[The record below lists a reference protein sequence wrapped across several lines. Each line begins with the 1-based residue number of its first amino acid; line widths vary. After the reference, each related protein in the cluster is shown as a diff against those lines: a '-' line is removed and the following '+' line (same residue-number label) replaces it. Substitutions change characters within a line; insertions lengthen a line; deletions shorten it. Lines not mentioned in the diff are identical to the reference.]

1 MSRFRIFLLL
11 LIIPFSLNAQI
22 LLEKTYSSG
31 ATTSNFSLNWVY
43 ENIFSN
49 TGKTA
54 KYLTV
59 DNRDFS
65 YKFYNIDHTLYKTKI
80 ITPPTG
86 YSLYYQ
92 TLFSTKT
99 FNTDEKVEF
108 VVTYSKLSGGI
119 TTYSM
124 RIINEDGGLLK
135 DLGNYVTIQPLSGS
149 DGKNRIICTKATVVY
164 TNYPTEYHFEY
175 VYDIYS
181 ISGSISAKVSSVIDL
196 KMELPFPNPAT
207 SIINLPYT
215 LESGKS
221 TIMRI
226 LNLNG
231 QEIEQKIIDSQ
242 FKSIE
247 LSVNSYKSGIY
258 IYEYNGISNKFIV
271 N

>member
-1 MSRFRIFLLL
+1 MSRIRIFLLL
-11 LIIPFSLNAQI
+11 VIIPFSLNAQI

-31 ATTSNFSLNWVY
+31 ATTSSFSLNPVY

-49 TGKTA
+49 TGKIA

-59 DNRDFS
+59 DNRDFT
-65 YKFYNIDHTLYKTKI
+65 YKFYNIDHSLYKTKI

-86 YSLYYQ
+86 YSLYAQY
-92 TLFSTKT
+92 LFSTKT

-108 VVTYSKLSGGI
+108 VVIYSKLTGGN

-135 DLGNYVTIQPLSGS
+135 DLGNYTYIQTLTGS
-149 DGKNRIICTKATVVY
+149 DGKNRIICGKPTVVY

-181 ISGSISAKVSSVIDL
+181 ITGSISAQVSSAIDL
-196 KMELPFPNPAT
+196 KMELPFPNPAN

-215 LESGKS
+215 LENGTSAL
-221 TIMRI
+221 MRI
-226 LNLNG
+226 FNLKG